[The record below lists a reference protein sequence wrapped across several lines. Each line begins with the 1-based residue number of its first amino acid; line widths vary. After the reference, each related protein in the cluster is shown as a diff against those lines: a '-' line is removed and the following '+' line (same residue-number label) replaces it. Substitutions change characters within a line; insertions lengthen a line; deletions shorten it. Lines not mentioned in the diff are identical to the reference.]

1 MTFSP
6 HGPCLFH
13 NARVKSSSEFCKNH
27 KSQVKNHHTLH
38 FELIWLKKMHFSIW
52 KLNTTKKIR
61 IAAVLND
68 IRFDFR
74 FSIHFQS
81 TSGRLPVYRF
91 SFAGWLIFIIK
102 CKRED
107 KCISKSF
114 LCNGYEN
121 CDGGDDEENCIN
133 QCEVPRYTT
142 ATDEPQTLISR
153 NYPGVWLGKILGGEK
168 NPEHIII

>member
-1 MTFSP
+1 
-6 HGPCLFH
+6 
-13 NARVKSSSEFCKNH
+13 
-27 KSQVKNHHTLH
+27 
-38 FELIWLKKMHFSIW
+38 MHFWIW
-52 KLNTTKKIR
+52 KSNTTKKIK

-68 IRFDFR
+68 TRFHFR
-74 FSIHFQS
+74 FPC
-81 TSGRLPVYRF
+81 RLPVDFRSSCGLF
-91 SFAGWLIFIIK
+91 FIARGLIFIIK

-153 NYPGVWLGKILGGEK
+153 NYPGVWLGKILNWYEFTNSGLVILWTGQFWYRS
-168 NPEHIII
+168 HLGLV

>member
-1 MTFSP
+1 M
-6 HGPCLFH
+6 
-13 NARVKSSSEFCKNH
+13 
-27 KSQVKNHHTLH
+27 
-38 FELIWLKKMHFSIW
+38 
-52 KLNTTKKIR
+52 
-61 IAAVLND
+61 LND
-68 IRFDFR
+68 TRFDFR
-74 FSIHFQS
+74 FPCQIPVDFRSS
-81 TSGRLPVYRF
+81 TGLF
-91 SFAGWLIFIIK
+91 FIAIGLIFIIK

-153 NYPGVWLGKILGGEK
+153 NYPGVWLGKIKRGGGWNKLKRILG
-168 NPEHIII
+168 HIINF

>member
-1 MTFSP
+1 M
-6 HGPCLFH
+6 
-13 NARVKSSSEFCKNH
+13 
-27 KSQVKNHHTLH
+27 
-38 FELIWLKKMHFSIW
+38 
-52 KLNTTKKIR
+52 
-61 IAAVLND
+61 LND
-68 IRFDFR
+68 TRFDFR
-74 FSIHFQS
+74 FFSEIPVDFRSIF
-81 TSGRLPVYRF
+81 GLLFIVI
-91 SFAGWLIFIIK
+91 GLIFIIK

-153 NYPGVWLGKILGGEK
+153 NYPGVWLGKILLL
-168 NPEHIII
+168 